1 MKTAIKTVTAS
12 DVTLPL
18 DKYPHIEFGVTLAAV
33 TPHTCMMCGTTDL
46 GLRAKTCGANC
57 RKAASRRKERLGRE
71 LNNVQNA
78 LDTLQRYSSM
88 WPDLALDIE
97 ATLKECV
104 TTATVT
110 YFAVTAGSVTE

>member
-1 MKTAIKTVTAS
+1 MKTVTS
-12 DVTLPL
+12 SEVTLPL

-33 TPHTCMMCGTTDL
+33 TPKCMMCGIEISA
-46 GLRAKTCGANC
+46 RSKTCGPNC